1 MIKILKKLKYHYEVL
16 FNDEIYNIE
25 TLVIYKYQIKD
36 GSEFSL
42 EQFNKILKDN
52 EFYYF
57 DRFAKKK
64 LSKLLTIKELNDIL
78 LKEGASDSL
87 VQELVTNYISLN
99 YLNDDYYVK
108 SYLDFKGSKEGKQ
121 LIKKQLMRKGIS
133 EELIDNHLKLV
144 NEDEKITNLISLR
157 INKYPNLNKQQLTNK
172 LISFLTNK
180 GFDYYLVKNIVNLK
194 LASITIDESKL
205 IEKDYQKLV
214 KRYSEDINKIK
225 QKLYNKGY
233 NLTLIEKIINK

>member
-1 MIKILKKLKYHYEVL
+1 MIKILNKLKYHYEVL

-180 GFDYYLVKNIVNLK
+180 GFDYYLVKNVVNQE

-214 KRYSEDINKIK
+214 KRYSEDINKI
-225 QKLYNKGY
+225 NKSY
-233 NLTLIEKIINK
+233 ITRVII

>member
-78 LKEGASDSL
+78 LKEGAGDSI

>member
-157 INKYPNLNKQQLTNK
+157 INKYPNLNKQQLTDK

-180 GFDYYLVKNIVNLK
+180 GFDYYLVKNIVNQE

>member
-205 IEKDYQKLV
+205 IEKDYKKLV

>member
-78 LKEGASDSL
+78 LKEGAGDSI

-180 GFDYYLVKNIVNLK
+180 GFDYYLVKNIVNQE

>member
-78 LKEGASDSL
+78 LKEGAGDSL

-180 GFDYYLVKNIVNLK
+180 GFDYYLVKNIVNQE